1 MKSLIAVFA
10 SVLVS
15 SFTQAAQVSITM
27 DDFNVHEETRLN
39 ADKRNEAILS
49 ALDKHKIKAAL
60 FVTCKHL
67 KSPRDEKLLA
77 EWSRQGHLIGN
88 HTVNHK
94 RFDAKISVSDE
105 TSEIQQCEE
114 RLKSQKNFEKIFR
127 FPMLAEGDTP
137 EKRDAVRDWMK
148 KNSYRN
154 GHVTIDASDWYV
166 DRRLR
171 DKLATDPN
179 FDLSKFRDFYLQH
192 IWDRAQ
198 YYNDLSKKVLGHEVK
213 HTLLVH
219 YNLLNAL
226 FLDDL
231 IAMFKKRGWKVIDA
245 KDAFKDPVFAKLPNS
260 MPSGQ
265 SLIWAL
271 AKESGKYESEL
282 RYPGENDTY
291 EKEKMDA
298 LGL

>member
-10 SVLVS
+10 SLVVS
-15 SFTQAAQVSITM
+15 SFTQAAEVSITM
-27 DDFNVHEETRLN
+27 DDFNVHEDTRLP

-49 ALDKHKIKAAL
+49 ALKKHKVKAAL

-94 RFDAKISVSDE
+94 RFDAKVSVTDE
-105 TSEIQQCEE
+105 IAEIQQCEE
-114 RLKSQKNFEKIFR
+114 QLKNQKNFEKIFR
-127 FPMLAEGDTP
+127 FPMLAEGDTA
-137 EKRDAVRDWMK
+137 EKRDAVREWMK

-171 DKLATDPN
+171 DKLGADPN

-192 IWDRAQ
+192 MWDRAQ

-219 YNLLNAL
+219 YNLVNAL

-245 KDAFKDPVFAKLPNS
+245 KIAFKDPVFTKLPDS

-271 AKESGKYESEL
+271 AKESGKHEAEL